1 MISKPHHLRGLRRP
15 TGRMLLLA
23 FVLAALLAGCTGS
36 GDKAAAK
43 GTLPADYTRMDGA
56 DLQAMVR
63 ETTESG
69 KAVLLAFWTT
79 WCPGCR
85 QELPELVQLR
95 KEYPEDK
102 LAIAIVALDD
112 EEKVIRAFF
121 KEHGSP
127 GFPVLHG
134 TRDAATVYQINAIP
148 NLVLVDAE
156 GKRLFNQPGAFPAAM
171 LRKVVDQAV
180 R

>member
-1 MISKPHHLRGLRRP
+1 MISKPHHAARFG
-15 TGRMLLLA
+15 
-23 FVLAALLAGCTGS
+23 ALLAGLLLAGLLMGCGQNEKS
-36 GDKAAAK
+36 VAK
-43 GTLPADYTRMDGA
+43 GALPADYTSMDGA

-63 ETTESG
+63 ETTADG

-95 KEYPEDK
+95 KDYPEDK

-112 EEKVIRAFF
+112 EEKVIRDFF
-121 KEHGSP
+121 KEHGAP

-148 NLVLVDAE
+148 HLLLVDKT
-156 GKRLFNQPGAFPAAM
+156 GKRLFSQPGAFPAAM
-171 LRKVVDQAV
+171 LHKVVDQAV